1 MKYNKK
7 NKPTDQ
13 ELNQLLIAQ
22 MQSANLLK
30 GEKIEQMT
38 DQKSFKGRYYYPAYA
53 VTNKGR
59 VWSIIN
65 HKWLAPQA
73 VGTDR
78 SYWAVDLLG
87 TMVKVHLLV
96 ANYFCDKYAVEVFG
110 EANVQVHHKK
120 VVDVPEELKTKECTE
135 EKIKSCMDANAAENL
150 CYQKTDDHLM
160 ITKFSNHQ
168 NVPEESKGKVEL
180 DEQLKRIRMLF
191 DPRSSEIMLD
201 YDQKGNAALRIV
213 IHFNRPAP
221 TLEP

>member
-22 MQSANLLK
+22 MQSANLLE
-30 GEKIEQMT
+30 GEKIKQMT
-38 DQKSFKGRYYYPAYA
+38 DKESFDGRYYYPAYA
-53 VTNKGR
+53 VTDKGR

-65 HKWLAPQA
+65 SKWLIPQA
-73 VGTDR
+73 VGNDR
-78 SYWAVDLLG
+78 SYWAVDLG

-96 ANYFCDKYAVEVFG
+96 ANYFCDKHAVEVFG
-110 EANVQVHHKK
+110 ETNIQVHHKK